1 MVIARLSSATTF
13 SSLYQTGHGICLQ
26 GDGCVPETGN
36 HSGKP
41 AHFAPSH
48 LDRDFEAHKPNER
61 WVNDV
66 TYIRTHERFL
76 YQAIVLDLVFS
87 ADYWLVHENEN
98 VGRLGDSRVAD
109 SFVAAQAKTGN
120 SDSGRLRL
128 AIYQPRMERLPEGS
142 PREAQHEP
150 SRKLSR
156 HCGWRE
162 LLLAA

>member
-76 YQAIVLDLVFS
+76 YQAIVLDLVFRQIIGWSIKMRMS
-87 ADYWLVHENEN
+87 ADLVI
-98 VGRLGDSRVAD
+98 VALLIA
-109 SFVAAQAKTGN
+109 SLRRRPKQEILIQA
-120 SDSGRLRL
+120 D
-128 AIYQPRMERLPEGS
+128 
-142 PREAQHEP
+142 
-150 SRKLSR
+150 
-156 HCGWRE
+156 
-162 LLLAA
+162 